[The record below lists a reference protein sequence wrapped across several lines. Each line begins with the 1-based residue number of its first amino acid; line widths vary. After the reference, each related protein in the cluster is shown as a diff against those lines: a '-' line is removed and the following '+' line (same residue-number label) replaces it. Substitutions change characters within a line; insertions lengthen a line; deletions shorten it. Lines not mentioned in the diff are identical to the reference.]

1 MPSKNKKQGSGDG
14 PRQRKPSQE
23 QSAKRVESQQSSDEN
38 DSKKDKRKIIAKPY
52 IGNIEDPGVDEFV
65 KDNLYL
71 KTGYRIGFHSYKK
84 AASSI
89 FMLHNESMNIWSHLL
104 GALGFLSLVFY
115 VLIYL
120 QPTSLHEAT
129 PLQSRWMQNF
139 DNGRFDLLQCDKAD
153 FNFPTKGSEGE

>member
-1 MPSKNKKQGSGDG
+1 MNSSKTTCTSRQG
-14 PRQRKPSQE
+14 
-23 QSAKRVESQQSSDEN
+23 
-38 DSKKDKRKIIAKPY
+38 
-52 IGNIEDPGVDEFV
+52 
-65 KDNLYL
+65 
-71 KTGYRIGFHSYKK
+71 TGLVSTPTKK